1 MTTVK
6 MGAKLCH
13 DVMTVFVNTDLGD
26 PQGDFVKKILSVS
39 GTFLL
44 LAGALSSFA
53 PPAVAQPAPA
63 ANWHAQRVCDDAPG
77 GYASCF
83 ALKLVDDAAAAS
95 PAQGGRAQPATTTPP
110 ATGKTPTDI
119 QAAYNIAG
127 LNPGGRTV
135 AIVDAYGYPNLERD
149 LGVYRAQFGLPA
161 CTVSNGCLK
170 IMDQNG
176 GSKLPRFDSGWADET
191 ALDVDAVSAACPGCK
206 ILVVQAST
214 PSMANLGTAVAT
226 AARQPGVVA
235 ISNSYGGGDSADSSY
250 GAYYNHPGI
259 AVTASTG
266 DNGYTGS
273 SYPSSSSYV
282 TAVGGTSLF
291 RATNARGWSESAWSG
306 AGSGC
311 STVNA
316 ALPAAAA
323 FGTGCSKRAS
333 ADVSAVADPQTG
345 LSVYAPT
352 SSTASSWA
360 QYGGTSLSSP
370 LIAAMYALSGNT
382 GSSSTLANSLPY
394 SHTGNFNDVTSGS
407 TGSCPVT
414 QWCLAGTG
422 WDGPTGVGTP
432 NGVAGL

>member
-1 MTTVK
+1 M
-6 MGAKLCH
+6 
-13 DVMTVFVNTDLGD
+13 
-26 PQGDFVKKILSVS
+26 KKILSVS
-39 GTFLL
+39 GTLLL

-53 PPAVAQPAPA
+53 PPANAQPAPS
-63 ANWHAQRVCDDAPG
+63 ANWHAQRVCADAPSG
-77 GYASCF
+77 HASCF
-83 ALKLVDDAAAAS
+83 ALKLVDDSATANA
-95 PAQGGRAQPATTTPP
+95 AQGGKVQPASTTPP
-110 ATGKTPTDI
+110 PTGKTPADI
-119 QAAYNIAG
+119 QSAYNIAG

-161 CTVSNGCLK
+161 CTVSNKCLT

-176 GSKLPRFDSGWADET
+176 GSKLPRFDAGWAGET

-214 PSMANLGTAVAT
+214 ASLANLGTAVAT
-226 AARQPGVVA
+226 AAKQPGVAA

-282 TAVGGTSLF
+282 TAVGGTSLVKDSS
-291 RATNARGWSESAWSG
+291 TRGWGESAWSG
-306 AGSGC
+306 SGSGC
-311 STVNA
+311 SSVNA
-316 ALPAAAA
+316 ALTAAAS

-352 SSTASSWA
+352 TSTASSWA

-382 GSSSTLANSLPY
+382 GNSSTLANSLPY
-394 SHTGNFNDVTSGS
+394 SHTSSFNDVTAGS
-407 TGSCPVT
+407 TGSCPTT

-422 WDGPTGVGTP
+422 WDGPTGVGSP

>member
-291 RATNARGWSESAWSG
+291 RATSARGWSESAWSG

-382 GSSSTLANSLPY
+382 GSSSTLANSFPY